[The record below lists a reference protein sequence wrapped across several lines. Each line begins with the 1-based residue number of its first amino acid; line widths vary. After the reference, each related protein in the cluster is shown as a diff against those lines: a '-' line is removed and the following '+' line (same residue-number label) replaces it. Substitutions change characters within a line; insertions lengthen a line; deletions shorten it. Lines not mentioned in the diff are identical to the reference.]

1 MDKYLDCDKSRE
13 GNVKMNLGCDEPIN
27 NPSTDVEE
35 LHNSNNERIDGTTL
49 TWMRDYIS
57 DKGVS
62 EEEDNVNLSLFT
74 SIDPMHY
81 EEANKHEKRREAKY
95 ADKIYKETT
104 RMNLPIHLKVKK

>member
-1 MDKYLDCDKSRE
+1 MLRKKWVILQ
-13 GNVKMNLGCDEPIN
+13 NDEPIN
-27 NPSTDVEE
+27 NPSIDVE

-57 DKGVS
+57 DEGVS

-74 SIDPMHY
+74 SIDLMHY

-95 ADKIYKETT
+95 GDKIYKETT
-104 RMNLPIHLKVKK
+104 RMNLPIHLKVKQ